1 MKVLNRCDIPSRYLR
16 PYTVWV
22 NLQLPKIHPSRNEQ
36 MVSWW
41 SNKVVNEPTITA
53 FAYYMATGDT
63 VTISYREPGQPRQAG
78 ENTQVNHLNIFV
90 PMGTPY
96 SQKAKA
102 EYIEKLKLRL
112 FEVTIQLGAALGY
125 FGREPLPD
133 GPMPLYRQ
141 RVGALWMKEADT
153 LLQTWKKGPS
163 YENVTDEIEITNYR
177 KANILEEVGQQAART
192 FARTFNSAIFNTP
205 PKP

>member
-16 PYTVWV
+16 PYTVWI
-22 NLQLPKIHPSRNEQ
+22 NYQLPKIHPSGNEQ
-36 MVSWW
+36 RVSWW
-41 SNKVVNEPTITA
+41 SNKVVNAPTIAA
-53 FAYYMATGDT
+53 FAYYVATGDT

-78 ENTQVNHLNIFV
+78 ENTQTNHLNIFI
-90 PMGTPY
+90 PLGTPY
-96 SQKAKA
+96 SQTAKA
-102 EYIEKLKLRL
+102 EYLEKLKLRL
-112 FEVTIQLGAALGY
+112 FEVTIQIGAALGY

-141 RVGALWMKEADT
+141 RVGALWMKEADI

-163 YENVTDEIEITNYR
+163 YENVTDEIEVTDSKTNM
-177 KANILEEVGQQAART
+177 LEEVNRQASKA
-192 FARTFNSAIFNTP
+192 FARTFFDAAMFHTP